1 MSTSSLLLV
10 HGLMQ
15 FKLHPLVCACENAC
29 AKWRFPVQIHV
40 DNDQWRICAL
50 EMTYASAAAESTG
63 GTGTQLEY

>member
-1 MSTSSLLLV
+1 MALCSSSFIRWSVLV
-10 HGLMQ
+10 KTPVQNG
-15 FKLHPLVCACENAC
+15 
-29 AKWRFPVQIHV
+29 RFPVQIHV